1 MIQSESRVLSHY
13 VDVLVAFFL
22 LFVVFLVISGLK
34 VVIDIVGLNSVLFPW
49 ALAVP
54 QILIFMYVWWLV
66 RTKKSTL
73 KWKEM
78 GFRFPEEKKY
88 FTLAVCLVPI
98 NLLVAFIYALFVVNL
113 GIEKIVPPQI
123 PSNILGTGWIIS
135 INLIVITMWVPMIE
149 ETFFRGYLLTRLLK
163 GMGIFGSIIATSL
176 VFALMHG
183 HLGLWAP
190 VFINSCFISV
200 LFIKSGS
207 LYPVVLCHGLQNFVV
222 ALVAASA

>member
-1 MIQSESRVLSHY
+1 MIQSESRVSSYY

-22 LFVVFLVISGLK
+22 LFVVFLLISGLK

-88 FTLAVCLVPI
+88 FILAVCLVPI
-98 NLLVAFIYALFVVNL
+98 NLLVAFIYALLVVNL

-123 PSNILGTGWIIS
+123 PMS
-135 INLIVITMWVPMIE
+135 
-149 ETFFRGYLLTRLLK
+149 
-163 GMGIFGSIIATSL
+163 
-176 VFALMHG
+176 
-183 HLGLWAP
+183 
-190 VFINSCFISV
+190 
-200 LFIKSGS
+200 
-207 LYPVVLCHGLQNFVV
+207 
-222 ALVAASA
+222 